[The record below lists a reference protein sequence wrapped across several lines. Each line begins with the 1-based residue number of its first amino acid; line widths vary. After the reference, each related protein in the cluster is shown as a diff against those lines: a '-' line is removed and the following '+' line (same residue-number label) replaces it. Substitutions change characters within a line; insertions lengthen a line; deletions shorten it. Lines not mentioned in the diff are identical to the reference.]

1 MKSDS
6 NQIIGYV
13 AVAVI
18 LISLFFIG
26 AKITGNVAT
35 ETGLVNVT
43 ISTAA
48 ALNFTTAILDFG
60 SGSVVSGTAI
70 LQSNGTGLN
79 TSWSGPKVTGELV
92 LVNIG
97 NVDVTLTLEANNT
110 ATGFIGGA
118 SGAGLAAMVTNTTG
132 HTTSC
137 VAANFSGNFQPIN
150 TTTQLACNPLSF
162 SGNNSIDIDFELQ
175 IPLDAVGAKTVG
187 IVATGTATS

>member
-1 MKSDS
+1 MKADS
-6 NQIIGYV
+6 TQIIEYI

-35 ETGLVNVT
+35 ETGVVNVT
-43 ISTAA
+43 IATSA

-60 SGSVVSGTAI
+60 SGSVVSGTAV

-79 TSWSGPKVTGELV
+79 TSWTGPKVTGQLV

-97 NVDVTLTLEANNT
+97 NVGVTLTLNANKT
-110 ATGFIGGA
+110 AANFIGTGA
-118 SGAGLAAMVTNTTG
+118 SFRAMVANTTG

-137 VAANFSGNFQPIN
+137 VASNF
-150 TTTQLACNPLSF
+150 TTLQAIDTTAQLACNPLSY

-187 IVATGTATS
+187 IVAVGTATS